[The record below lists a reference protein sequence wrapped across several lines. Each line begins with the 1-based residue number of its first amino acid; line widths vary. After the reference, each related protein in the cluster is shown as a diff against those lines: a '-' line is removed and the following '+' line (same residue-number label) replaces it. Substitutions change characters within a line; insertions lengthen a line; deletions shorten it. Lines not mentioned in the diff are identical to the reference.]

1 MAAPMLPSRRQQPV
15 QTAELDRACLAN
27 HLRKPPAAGS
37 NDPAGGQSPAG
48 QSPAGQPLGGQP
60 TEVLAGSIE
69 RVTFH
74 SAESG
79 FCVLRIKARGH
90 RDLVTVVG
98 HAAEISAGEWVTLSG
113 SWVNSREH
121 GQQFK
126 ASFLKASAP
135 TSADGIQKYLGSGMI
150 RGIGPI
156 YASKLVEAFG
166 AQVFEVIEQA
176 PERLREVPGIG
187 QVRAGRI
194 AQAWADQKVVREIMV
209 FLHSHGVGTARAV
222 RIFKT
227 YGNEAVQ
234 VMAENPYRLARDIR
248 GIGFR
253 SADAIAARLGIEATA
268 MIRLRAGISYALLQ
282 ASGDGHCGLPTADL
296 LKLAGELLSVER
308 PAPSPPVEA
317 NPTQGSEQREEQG
330 SAAVAAPPQRDATAN
345 RVPLEP
351 AVIQTALD
359 LELGEGSVVAD
370 SLAGEAAIFLAHL
383 HRDERRIAEALQ
395 ELAQGAQ
402 PWGTINAER
411 AITWVEQRLGLELAA
426 SQKAAVEQALA
437 SKVLVITGGPG
448 VGKTTLINAILR
460 ILAAK
465 KLRIQLCAPTGRAAK
480 RMAEATGL
488 EAKTIHRL
496 LEFDPAAFGFRRGAE
511 LPLECDLLVVDE
523 TSMVDVPL
531 MASLLAAI
539 PPEAALLL
547 VGDVDQLPSVGPGQ
561 VLADVITSGAIPVAR
576 LTEVFRQ
583 AATSRIITT
592 AHAINAGT
600 IPDLR
605 PPADNASAKGAS
617 AEGAGSDF
625 YFLPA
630 ETPEQ
635 AVKLILKVV
644 GERIPARFGLD
655 PIAQVQVLCPMAR
668 GGCGSRSL
676 NIELQK
682 LLNPDPAEQ
691 VERFGWRFAPGDK
704 VMQIANDYEK
714 DVFNG
719 DVGTIDAIDADNSE
733 LSVLFPTSEA
743 GALGSRE
750 VVYGWGELD
759 HLVPAYACTIH
770 KSQGSEYPAVVI
782 PLLTQHYPMLQRN
795 LVYTGLT
802 RGKQLVVLVG
812 QKKAL
817 AMAVK
822 NHLGRRR
829 YTKLAEWLGPVA
841 QPPAAA

>member
-1 MAAPMLPSRRQQPV
+1 MA
-15 QTAELDRACLAN
+15 
-27 HLRKPPAAGS
+27 
-37 NDPAGGQSPAG
+37 SPAERR
-48 QSPAGQPLGGQP
+48 PQPSDGQP

-74 SAESG
+74 NASNG

-90 RDLVTVVG
+90 RELVTVVG
-98 HAAEISAGEWVTLSG
+98 HAAEISAGEWITVSG
-113 SWVNSREH
+113 TWVNDREH

-126 ASFLKASAP
+126 AAFLRSSPP
-135 TSADGIQKYLGSGMI
+135 TTAEGIEKYLGSGMI

-156 YASKLVEAFG
+156 YACKLVQAFG
-166 AQVFEVIEQA
+166 AEVFVVIEQA

-187 QVRAGRI
+187 KVRAGRI

-227 YGNEAVQ
+227 YGNDAVQ

-253 SADAIAARLGIEATA
+253 TADAIAARLGIEPTAT
-268 MIRLRAGISYALLQ
+268 IRLRAGINYALLE
-282 ASGDGHCGLPTADL
+282 ASGEGHCGLPTAEL
-296 LKLAGELLSVER
+296 LKLAGELLAVER
-308 PAPSPPVEA
+308 PAAEPGADV
-317 NPTQGSEQREEQG
+317 GST
-330 SAAVAAPPQRDATAN
+330 S

-351 AVIQTALD
+351 AQIQSALD
-359 LELGEGSVVAD
+359 LELAEGSVVAD
-370 SLAGEAAIFLAHL
+370 TLAGEPAIFLAHL
-383 HRDERRIAEALQ
+383 HRDERRIAAALR
-395 ELAQGAQ
+395 ELAQGAP
-402 PWGTINAER
+402 PWG
-411 AITWVEQRLGLELAA
+411 AIDATKAIGWVEQRLGLQLAA
-426 SQKAAVEQALA
+426 SQREAVEQALA

-448 VGKTTLINAILR
+448 VGKTTLINAILQ

-465 KLRIQLCAPTGRAAK
+465 RLRIQLCAPTGRAAK

-496 LEFDPAAFGFRRGAE
+496 LEFDPASYGFRRNGE

-561 VLADVITSGAIPVAR
+561 VLADGIASGALAVTR
-576 LTEVFRQ
+576 LSEVFRQ
-583 AATSRIITT
+583 AASSRIITT

-600 IPDLR
+600 LPDLR
-605 PPADNASAKGAS
+605 SPP
-617 AEGAGSDF
+617 EGAGSDF

-630 ETPEQ
+630 DTPEQ
-635 AVKLILKVV
+635 AVALILKVV

-655 PIAQVQVLCPMAR
+655 PVGDVQVLCPMAR

-676 NIELQK
+676 NVELQK
-682 LLNPDPAEQ
+682 LLNPDPTEH

-714 DVFNG
+714 EVFNG
-719 DVGTIDAIDADNSE
+719 DVGTIDAIDEGNSE
-733 LSVLFPTSEA
+733 LSVLFPTSENGAA
-743 GALGSRE
+743 GVRA

-759 HLVPAYACTIH
+759 TLVPAYACTIH

-782 PLLTQHYPMLQRN
+782 PLLTQHYAMLQRN

-829 YTKLAEWLGPVA
+829 YTKLAEWLSSP
-841 QPPAAA
+841 

>member
-1 MAAPMLPSRRQQPV
+1 MTGADWSPLPPTDDASTTAA
-15 QTAELDRACLAN
+15 
-27 HLRKPPAAGS
+27 
-37 NDPAGGQSPAG
+37 
-48 QSPAGQPLGGQP
+48 QP

-74 SAESG
+74 NAESG

-90 RDLVTVVG
+90 RELVTVVG
-98 HAAEISAGEWVTLSG
+98 HAAEISAGEWVTVSG
-113 SWVNSREH
+113 TWVNSREH

-126 ASFLKASAP
+126 AAFLRSSPP
-135 TSADGIQKYLGSGMI
+135 TTSEGIEKYLGSGMI

-156 YASKLVEAFG
+156 YASKLVSAFG
-166 AQVFEVIEQA
+166 AEVFEVIEQA

-187 QVRAGRI
+187 RVRAGRI

-227 YGNEAVQ
+227 YGNDAVQ

-253 SADAIAARLGIEATA
+253 TADAIAARLGIEATA
-268 MIRLRAGISYALLQ
+268 MIRLRAGINYALLE
-282 ASGDGHCGLPTADL
+282 ASGEGHCGLPTAEL
-296 LKLAGELLSVER
+296 LKLAGELLAVER
-308 PAPSPPVEA
+308 PAPSPP
-317 NPTQGSEQREEQG
+317 PHRET
-330 SAAVAAPPQRDATAN
+330 PAN

-351 AVIQTALD
+351 AVIQAALD
-359 LELGEGSVVAD
+359 LELSEGSVVAD
-370 SLAGEAAIFLAHL
+370 ALAGEAAIFLAHL
-383 HRDERRIAEALQ
+383 HRDERRIADDLQ
-395 ELAQGAQ
+395 ELAQGAP
-402 PWGTINAER
+402 PWGQIEAAK

-426 SQKAAVEQALA
+426 SQKAAVRQALA
-437 SKVLVITGGPG
+437 SKLLVITGGPG

-496 LEFDPAAFGFRRGAE
+496 LEFDPAAYGFRRNAE

-561 VLADVITSGAIPVAR
+561 VLADVIASDAIPVAR
-576 LTEVFRQ
+576 LKEVFRQ
-583 AATSRIITT
+583 AASSRIITT

-605 PPADNASAKGAS
+605 PPS
-617 AEGAGSDF
+617 EGGTTDF

-635 AVKLILKVV
+635 AVALILKVV
-644 GERIPARFGLD
+644 GERIPARFGFD
-655 PIAQVQVLCPMAR
+655 PIGQVQVLCPMAR

-676 NIELQK
+676 NIELQQ
-682 LLNPDPAEQ
+682 LLNPDPVEQ

-714 DVFNG
+714 EVFNG

-733 LSVLFPTSEA
+733 LSVLFPSSEA
-743 GALGSRE
+743 PSSEASVAGSRA
-750 VVYGWGELD
+750 VIYGWGELD

-782 PLLTQHYPMLQRN
+782 PLLTQHYAMLQRN

-817 AMAVK
+817 AMAIK

-829 YTKLAEWLGPVA
+829 YTKLAEWLA
-841 QPPAAA
+841 PAAIPPDRGAVTEPAAPLKCGATSGDGF

>member
-1 MAAPMLPSRRQQPV
+1 MNKPIADQSSGMPDT
-15 QTAELDRACLAN
+15 TA
-27 HLRKPPAAGS
+27 
-37 NDPAGGQSPAG
+37 
-48 QSPAGQPLGGQP
+48 QP
-60 TEVLAGSIE
+60 TEVQSTEVLSGSIE

-98 HAAEISAGEWVTLSG
+98 HAAEISAGEWVTVSG
-113 SWVNSREH
+113 TWVNSREH

-135 TSADGIQKYLGSGMI
+135 TTAEGIEKYLGSGMI

-156 YASKLVEAFG
+156 YASKLVAVFG
-166 AQVFEVIEQA
+166 AEVFEVIEQA

-187 QVRAGRI
+187 KVRASRI

-227 YGNEAVQ
+227 YGNDAVQ

-253 SADAIAARLGIEATA
+253 TADAIAARLGIEATA
-268 MIRLRAGISYALLQ
+268 MIRLRAGVNYALLE
-282 ASGDGHCGLPTADL
+282 ASGEGHCGLPTAEL
-296 LKLAGELLSVER
+296 LKLAGELLAVER
-308 PAPSPPVEA
+308 SDETGA
-317 NPTQGSEQREEQG
+317 TRRE
-330 SAAVAAPPQRDATAN
+330 
-345 RVPLEP
+345 PLEP
-351 AVIQTALD
+351 AVIQSALD
-359 LELGEGSVVAD
+359 LELSEGSVVAD
-370 SLAGEAAIFLAHL
+370 TLAGEAAIFLAHL

-395 ELAQGAQ
+395 ELAQGAP

-411 AITWVEQRLGLELAA
+411 AIAWVEQRLGLELAT
-426 SQKAAVEQALA
+426 SQKAAVELALA
-437 SKVLVITGGPG
+437 SKLLVITGGPG

-496 LEFDPAAFGFRRGAE
+496 LEFDPAAYGFRRGPE
-511 LPLECDLLVVDE
+511 LPLQCDLLVVDE

-561 VLADVITSGAIPVAR
+561 VLADVIASGSVAVAR

-583 AATSRIITT
+583 AASSRIITT

-605 PPADNASAKGAS
+605 PPS
-617 AEGAGSDF
+617 EGATTDF

-635 AVKLILKVV
+635 AVALILKVV
-644 GERIPARFGLD
+644 GERIPARFGFD
-655 PIAQVQVLCPMAR
+655 PIGQVQVLCPMAR

-676 NIELQK
+676 NIELQQ
-682 LLNPDPAEQ
+682 LLNPDPVEQ

-714 DVFNG
+714 EVFNG

-733 LSVLFPTSEA
+733 LGVLFPTSEA
-743 GALGSRE
+743 GVQGSRV

-782 PLLTQHYPMLQRN
+782 PLLTQHYAMLQRN

-829 YTKLAEWLGPVA
+829 YTKLAEWLL
-841 QPPAAA
+841 PADAITGAVSFLPASL

>member
-1 MAAPMLPSRRQQPV
+1 MSDQ
-15 QTAELDRACLAN
+15 
-27 HLRKPPAAGS
+27 
-37 NDPAGGQSPAG
+37 AGGPS
-48 QSPAGQPLGGQP
+48 

-74 SAESG
+74 NATNG
-79 FCVLRIKARGH
+79 FCVVRIKARGH

-98 HAAEISAGEWVTLSG
+98 HAAEISAGEWVTVSG
-113 SWVNSREH
+113 TWVNSREH

-126 ASFLKASAP
+126 AHFLRSSPP
-135 TSADGIQKYLGSGMI
+135 TTAEGIEKYLGSGMI
-150 RGIGPI
+150 RGIGPV
-156 YASKLVEAFG
+156 YASKLVAAFG
-166 AQVFEVIEQA
+166 AEVFEVIEQA
-176 PERLREVPGIG
+176 PERLREVSGIG
-187 QVRAGRI
+187 RVRAGRI

-227 YGNEAVQ
+227 YGNDAVQ

-253 SADAIAARLGIEATA
+253 TADAIAARLGIEPTA
-268 MIRLRAGISYALLQ
+268 MIRLRAGINYALLE
-282 ASGDGHCGLPTADL
+282 ASGEGHCGLPSAEL
-296 LKLAGELLSVER
+296 LKLAGELLAVER
-308 PAPSPPVEA
+308 PAAP
-317 NPTQGSEQREEQG
+317 
-330 SAAVAAPPQRDATAN
+330 AAVQAELGEASGQAKPQLGAAGGS
-345 RVPLEP
+345 RVALESG
-351 AVIQTALD
+351 VIQTALD
-359 LELGEGSVVAD
+359 LELSEGSVVAD
-370 SLAGEAAIFLAHL
+370 SLAGEAAIFLANL
-383 HRDERRIAEALQ
+383 YRDERRIAEALQ
-395 ELAQGAQ
+395 ELAQGAA
-402 PWGTINAER
+402 PWGTIDAAK
-411 AITWVEQRLGLELAA
+411 AIVWVEQRLGLELAA
-426 SQKAAVEQALA
+426 SQKAAVQQALA

-480 RMAEATGL
+480 RMAETTGL

-496 LEFDPAAFGFRRGAE
+496 LEFDPAAYGFRRGAE
-511 LPLECDLLVVDE
+511 LPLDCDLLVVDE

-561 VLADVITSGAIPVAR
+561 VLSDVIGSGAVPVAR

-583 AATSRIITT
+583 AASSRIITT
-592 AHAINAGT
+592 AHAINAGQ

-605 PPADNASAKGAS
+605 PPADRGGNGTGTGNGTGAS
-617 AEGAGSDF
+617 SDF

-635 AVKLILKVV
+635 AVNLILKLV
-644 GERIPARFGLD
+644 GERIPARFGFD
-655 PIAQVQVLCPMAR
+655 PIGQVQVLCPMAR

-682 LLNPDPAEQ
+682 LLNPDPVEQ

-714 DVFNG
+714 EIFNG
-719 DVGTIDAIDADNSE
+719 DVGTIHSIDADNSE

-743 GALGSRE
+743 GGQAAAAGSRL
-750 VVYGWGELD
+750 VIYGWGELD

-782 PLLTQHYPMLQRN
+782 PLLTQHYAMLQRN

-829 YTKLAEWLGPVA
+829 YTKLAEWLGPVEA
-841 QPPAAA
+841 CC

>member
-1 MAAPMLPSRRQQPV
+1 M
-15 QTAELDRACLAN
+15 N
-27 HLRKPPAAGS
+27 KPI
-37 NDPAGGQSPAG
+37 AG
-48 QSPAGQPLGGQP
+48 QSPGMPDTTAQP
-60 TEVLAGSIE
+60 TEVQSTEVLGGSIE

-98 HAAEISAGEWVTLSG
+98 HAAEISAGEWVTVSG
-113 SWVNSREH
+113 TWVNSREH

-135 TSADGIQKYLGSGMI
+135 TTAEGIEKYLGSGMI

-156 YASKLVEAFG
+156 YAGKLVGAFG
-166 AQVFEVIEQA
+166 AEVFEVIEQA

-187 QVRAGRI
+187 KVRASRI

-227 YGNEAVQ
+227 YGNDAVQ

-253 SADAIAARLGIEATA
+253 TADAIAARLGIEATA
-268 MIRLRAGISYALLQ
+268 MIRLRAGVNYALLE
-282 ASGDGHCGLPTADL
+282 ASGEGHCGLPTAEL
-296 LKLAGELLSVER
+296 LKLAGELLAVER
-308 PAPSPPVEA
+308 SAPSPPAEP
-317 NPTQGSEQREEQG
+317 NPTQGSDQREEQG
-330 SAAVAAPPQRDATAN
+330 SAAVHAPPHREAPAN
-345 RVPLEP
+345 RVPLAP

-359 LELGEGSVVAD
+359 LELSEGSVVAD
-370 SLAGEAAIFLAHL
+370 SLAGEGAIFLAHL

-395 ELAQGAQ
+395 ELAQGAP

-411 AITWVEQRLGLELAA
+411 AIDWVEQRLGLELAA
-426 SQKAAVEQALA
+426 SQQAAVELALA

-496 LEFDPAAFGFRRGAE
+496 LEFDPAAYGFRRGAE

-561 VLADVITSGAIPVAR
+561 VLADVIASGALPVAR

-583 AATSRIITT
+583 AASSRIITT

-605 PPADNASAKGAS
+605 PPS
-617 AEGAGSDF
+617 EGGTTDF

-635 AVKLILKVV
+635 AVALILKVV
-644 GERIPARFGLD
+644 GERIPARFGFD
-655 PIAQVQVLCPMAR
+655 PIGQVQVLCPMAR

-676 NIELQK
+676 NIELQR
-682 LLNPDPAEQ
+682 LLNPDPVEQ

-714 DVFNG
+714 EVFNG
-719 DVGTIDAIDADNSE
+719 DVGTIDAIDSDNSE

-743 GALGSRE
+743 GAAGSLV

-759 HLVPAYACTIH
+759 NLVPAYACTIH

-782 PLLTQHYPMLQRN
+782 PLLTQHYAMLQRN

-829 YTKLAEWLGPVA
+829 YTKLAEWLL
-841 QPPAAA
+841 PADAIT

>member
-1 MAAPMLPSRRQQPV
+1 MTGADWSPLPPTDDASTTAA
-15 QTAELDRACLAN
+15 
-27 HLRKPPAAGS
+27 
-37 NDPAGGQSPAG
+37 
-48 QSPAGQPLGGQP
+48 QP

-74 SAESG
+74 NAESG

-90 RDLVTVVG
+90 RELVTVVG
-98 HAAEISAGEWVTLSG
+98 HAAEISAGEWVTVSG
-113 SWVNSREH
+113 TWVNSREH

-126 ASFLKASAP
+126 AAFLRSSPP
-135 TSADGIQKYLGSGMI
+135 TTSEGIEKYLGSGMI

-156 YASKLVEAFG
+156 YASKLVSAFG
-166 AQVFEVIEQA
+166 AEVFEVIEQA

-187 QVRAGRI
+187 RVRAGRI

-227 YGNEAVQ
+227 YGNDAVQ

-253 SADAIAARLGIEATA
+253 TADAIAARLGIEATA
-268 MIRLRAGISYALLQ
+268 MIRLRAGINYALLE
-282 ASGDGHCGLPTADL
+282 ASGEGHCGLPTAEL
-296 LKLAGELLSVER
+296 LKLAGELLAVER
-308 PAPSPPVEA
+308 PAPSPP
-317 NPTQGSEQREEQG
+317 PHRETP
-330 SAAVAAPPQRDATAN
+330 AK

-351 AVIQTALD
+351 AVIQAALN
-359 LELGEGSVVAD
+359 LELSEGSVVAD
-370 SLAGEAAIFLAHL
+370 ALVCEAAIFLAHL
-383 HRDERRIAEALQ
+383 HRDERRIADVLQ
-395 ELAQGAQ
+395 ELALGAA
-402 PWGTINAER
+402 PWGQIDATK

-426 SQKAAVEQALA
+426 SQKAAVKQALA

-480 RMAEATGL
+480 RLAETTGL

-496 LEFDPAAFGFRRGAE
+496 LEFDPAAYGFRRNAE

-531 MASLLAAI
+531 MASLLTAI

-561 VLADVITSGAIPVAR
+561 VLADVIASDAIPVAR
-576 LTEVFRQ
+576 LKEVFRQ
-583 AATSRIITT
+583 AASSRIITT

-605 PPADNASAKGAS
+605 PPS
-617 AEGAGSDF
+617 EGGTTDF

-635 AVKLILKVV
+635 AVALILKVV
-644 GERIPARFGLD
+644 GERIPARFGFD
-655 PIAQVQVLCPMAR
+655 PIGQVQVLCPMAR

-676 NIELQK
+676 NIELQQ
-682 LLNPDPAEQ
+682 LLNPDPVEQ

-714 DVFNG
+714 EVFNG

-743 GALGSRE
+743 PSSEASVAGSRA
-750 VVYGWGELD
+750 VIYGWGELD

-782 PLLTQHYPMLQRN
+782 PLLTQHYAMLQRN

-817 AMAVK
+817 AMAIK

-829 YTKLAEWLGPVA
+829 YTKLAEWLA
-841 QPPAAA
+841 PAAIPPDRGAVTEPAAPLKCGATSGDGF

>member
-1 MAAPMLPSRRQQPV
+1 MA
-15 QTAELDRACLAN
+15 
-27 HLRKPPAAGS
+27 
-37 NDPAGGQSPAG
+37 SPAER
-48 QSPAGQPLGGQP
+48 SEQP

-74 SAESG
+74 NASNG

-90 RDLVTVVG
+90 RELVTVVG
-98 HAAEISAGEWVTLSG
+98 HAAEISAGEWVTVSG
-113 SWVNSREH
+113 VWVNDREH

-126 ASFLKASAP
+126 AAFLRSSPP
-135 TSADGIQKYLGSGMI
+135 TTAEGIEKYLGSGMI

-156 YASKLVEAFG
+156 YASKLVAAFG
-166 AQVFEVIEQA
+166 AEVFEVIEQA
-176 PERLREVPGIG
+176 PERLQEVPGIG
-187 QVRAGRI
+187 KVRAGRI

-227 YGNEAVQ
+227 YGNDAVQ

-253 SADAIAARLGIEATA
+253 TADAIAARLGIEPTAT
-268 MIRLRAGISYALLQ
+268 IRLRAGINYALLE
-282 ASGDGHCGLPTADL
+282 ASGEGHCGLPTAEL
-296 LKLAGELLSVER
+296 LKLAGELLAVER
-308 PAPSPPVEA
+308 PGADQLDE
-317 NPTQGSEQREEQG
+317 TG
-330 SAAVAAPPQRDATAN
+330 ATR

-351 AVIQTALD
+351 AQIQSALD
-359 LELGEGSVVAD
+359 LELAEGAVVAD
-370 SLAGEAAIFLAHL
+370 SLAGEPAIFLSHL
-383 HRDERRIAEALQ
+383 HKAERQIAESLL
-395 ELAQGAQ
+395 ELAQGAP
-402 PWGTINAER
+402 PWG
-411 AITWVEQRLGLELAA
+411 AIDAVKAISWVEQRLGLQLAA

-448 VGKTTLINAILR
+448 VGKTTLINAILQ

-496 LEFDPAAFGFRRGAE
+496 LEFDPASYGFRRNSD

-561 VLADVITSGAIPVAR
+561 VLADGISSGALPVTR

-583 AATSRIITT
+583 AASSRIITT
-592 AHAINAGT
+592 AHAINGGT

-605 PPADNASAKGAS
+605 APADGAS
-617 AEGAGSDF
+617 SDF

-635 AVKLILKVV
+635 AVALILKVV
-644 GERIPARFGLD
+644 GERIPARFGFD
-655 PIAQVQVLCPMAR
+655 PVGEVQVLCPMAR

-676 NIELQK
+676 NVELQK
-682 LLNPDPAEQ
+682 LLNPDPTEQ

-714 DVFNG
+714 EVFNG
-719 DVGTIDAIDADNSE
+719 DVGTIDAIDSDNSE

-743 GALGSRE
+743 GPGADKAGSRA

-759 HLVPAYACTIH
+759 TLVPAYACTIH

-782 PLLTQHYPMLQRN
+782 PLLTQHYAMLQRN

-829 YTKLAEWLGPVA
+829 YTKLAALLSSP
-841 QPPAAA
+841 

>member
-1 MAAPMLPSRRQQPV
+1 MARSPEQQGPNSSS
-15 QTAELDRACLAN
+15 A
-27 HLRKPPAAGS
+27 
-37 NDPAGGQSPAG
+37 
-48 QSPAGQPLGGQP
+48 QP

-74 SAESG
+74 NPANG

-98 HAAEISAGEWVTLSG
+98 YAAEISAGEWVTVSG
-113 SWVNSREH
+113 TWVNDREH

-126 ASFLKASAP
+126 AAFLRSSPP
-135 TSADGIQKYLGSGMI
+135 TTAEGIEKYLGSGMI

-156 YASKLVEAFG
+156 YASKLVAMFG
-166 AQVFEVIEQA
+166 AEVFEVIEQA

-187 QVRAGRI
+187 RVRAGRI

-227 YGNEAVQ
+227 YGNDAVQ

-253 SADAIAARLGIEATA
+253 TADAIAARLGIEPTA
-268 MIRLRAGISYALLQ
+268 MIRLRAGINYALLE
-282 ASGDGHCGLPTADL
+282 ASGEGHCGLPAAEL
-296 LKLAGELLSVER
+296 LKLAGELLAEER
-308 PAPSPPVEA
+308 PDETGAS
-317 NPTQGSEQREEQG
+317 R
-330 SAAVAAPPQRDATAN
+330 

-351 AVIQTALD
+351 ALIQTALD
-359 LELGEGSVVAD
+359 LELSEGSVVAD
-370 SLAGEAAIFLAHL
+370 SLAGEPGIFLSHL
-383 HRDERRIAEALQ
+383 HRDERGIAEALL
-395 ELAQGAQ
+395 ELAQGAP
-402 PWGTINAER
+402 PWGVIDAQR
-411 AITWVEQRLGLELAA
+411 AIGWVERRLGLELAA
-426 SQKAAVEQALA
+426 SQRAAVEQALA

-448 VGKTTLINAILR
+448 VGKTTLINAILQ

-465 KLRIQLCAPTGRAAK
+465 QLRIQLCAPTGRAAK
-480 RMAEATGL
+480 RMAEATGV

-496 LEFDPAAFGFRRGAE
+496 LEFDPAVYGFRRNSD

-531 MASLLAAI
+531 MASLLAAV
-539 PPEAALLL
+539 PEKAALFL

-561 VLADVITSGAIPVAR
+561 VLADLIGSGAVPVTR

-583 AATSRIITT
+583 AASSRIITS
-592 AHAINAGT
+592 AHAINAGRM
-600 IPDLR
+600 PDLQPR
-605 PPADNASAKGAS
+605 SGNGETAL
-617 AEGAGSDF
+617 SDF
-625 YFLPA
+625 YFLQA

-635 AVKLILKVV
+635 AVGLILKLVA
-644 GERIPARFGLD
+644 ERIPARFGLD
-655 PIAQVQVLCPMAR
+655 PIGQVQVLCPMAR
-668 GGCGSRSL
+668 GGCGARAL
-676 NIELQK
+676 NAELQQV
-682 LLNPDPAEQ
+682 LNPDPAEQ

-714 DVFNG
+714 EVFNG
-719 DVGTIDAIDADNSE
+719 DLGTIDSLDADNSE
-733 LSVLFPTSEA
+733 LTVVFDGRSVT
-743 GALGSRE
+743 
-750 VVYGWGELD
+750 YGWGELD
-759 HLVPAYACTIH
+759 ALVLAYACTIH

-782 PLLTQHYPMLQRN
+782 PLLTQHYAMLQRN
-795 LVYTGLT
+795 LVYTGIT

-812 QKKAL
+812 QTKAL

-822 NHLGRRR
+822 NHRGRRR
-829 YTKLAEWLGPVA
+829 YTRLGQLLSNGFEGTIET
-841 QPPAAA
+841 QPERDEM

>member
-1 MAAPMLPSRRQQPV
+1 
-15 QTAELDRACLAN
+15 
-27 HLRKPPAAGS
+27 
-37 NDPAGGQSPAG
+37 
-48 QSPAGQPLGGQP
+48 
-60 TEVLAGSIE
+60 VLAGSIE

-74 SAESG
+74 NAENG

-90 RDLVTVVG
+90 RELVTVVG
-98 HAAEISAGEWVTLSG
+98 HAAEISAGEWVTVSG
-113 SWVNSREH
+113 TWVNSREH

-126 ASFLKASAP
+126 AAFLRSSPP
-135 TSADGIQKYLGSGMI
+135 TTAEGIEKYLGSGMI

-156 YASKLVEAFG
+156 YASKLVGAFG
-166 AQVFEVIEQA
+166 AEVFEVIEQA

-187 QVRAGRI
+187 KVRAGRI

-227 YGNEAVQ
+227 YGTDAVQ

-253 SADAIAARLGIEATA
+253 TADAIAARLGIEATA
-268 MIRLRAGISYALLQ
+268 MIRLRAGINYALLE
-282 ASGDGHCGLPTADL
+282 ASGEGHCGLPTAEL
-296 LKLAGELLSVER
+296 LRLAGELLAVER
-308 PAPSPPVEA
+308 PTGSAQTSGAAVPRPPS
-317 NPTQGSEQREEQG
+317 TGEQG
-330 SAAVAAPPQRDATAN
+330 QATEREPPAADRVANQNLPSRTNAPERVRLESA
-345 RVPLEP
+345 L
-351 AVIQTALD
+351 IQSA
-359 LELGEGSVVAD
+359 LELELSEGSVVAD
-370 SLAGEAAIFLAHL
+370 ALAGEPAIFLAHL
-383 HRDERRIAEALQ
+383 HRDERHIAEWLQ
-395 ELAQGAQ
+395 ELAAGAP
-402 PWGTINAER
+402 PWGAIDAGR
-411 AITWVEQRLGLELAA
+411 AIAWVEQRLGLQLAA
-426 SQKAAVEQALA
+426 SQQQAVQQALA
-437 SKVLVITGGPG
+437 SKLLVITGGPG

-496 LEFDPAAFGFRRGAE
+496 LEFDPAAYGFRRNGE

-561 VLADVITSGAIPVAR
+561 VLGDAIRSAALPVAR

-583 AATSRIITT
+583 AACSRIITS

-605 PPADNASAKGAS
+605 LPADGDS
-617 AEGAGSDF
+617 SDF

-630 ETPEQ
+630 ETAEQ
-635 AVKLILKVV
+635 AVNLILKVV
-644 GERIPARFGLD
+644 AERIPARFGLD
-655 PIAQVQVLCPMAR
+655 PVAEVQVLCPMAR

-676 NIELQK
+676 NLELQQR
-682 LLNPDPAEQ
+682 LNPDPPAQ

-714 DVFNG
+714 EVFNG

-733 LSVLFPTSEA
+733 LSVLFPSSEA
-743 GALGSRE
+743 DVAGSRA

-782 PLLTQHYPMLQRN
+782 PLLTQHYAMLQRN

-802 RGKQLVVLVG
+802 RGKRLVVLVG

-829 YTKLAEWLGPVA
+829 YTKLAEWLGGDPL
-841 QPPAAA
+841 

>member
-1 MAAPMLPSRRQQPV
+1 M
-15 QTAELDRACLAN
+15 N
-27 HLRKPPAAGS
+27 KPI
-37 NDPAGGQSPAG
+37 AG
-48 QSPAGQPLGGQP
+48 QSSGMPDTTAQPTEVQS

-98 HAAEISAGEWVTLSG
+98 HAAEISAGEWVTVSG
-113 SWVNSREH
+113 TWVNSREH

-135 TSADGIQKYLGSGMI
+135 TTAEGIEKYLGSGMI

-156 YASKLVEAFG
+156 YASKLVGAFG
-166 AQVFEVIEQA
+166 AAVFEVIEQA

-187 QVRAGRI
+187 KVRASRI

-253 SADAIAARLGIEATA
+253 TADAIAARLGIEATA
-268 MIRLRAGISYALLQ
+268 MIRLRAGVNYALLE
-282 ASGDGHCGLPTADL
+282 ASGEGHCGLPTAEL
-296 LKLAGELLSVER
+296 LKLAGELLAVER
-308 PAPSPPVEA
+308 PDEAP
-317 NPTQGSEQREEQG
+317 
-330 SAAVAAPPQRDATAN
+330 AN

-359 LELGEGSVVAD
+359 LELSEGSVVAD
-370 SLAGEAAIFLAHL
+370 TLAGEGAIFLAHL
-383 HRDERRIAEALQ
+383 HRDERRIGEALQ
-395 ELAQGAQ
+395 ELAQGAA

-411 AITWVEQRLGLELAA
+411 AIAWVEQRLGLELAA
-426 SQKAAVEQALA
+426 SQQAAVEQALA

-496 LEFDPAAFGFRRGAE
+496 LEFDPAAYGFRRGAD

-561 VLADVITSGAIPVAR
+561 VLADVIASGALPVAR

-583 AATSRIITT
+583 AASSRIITT

-605 PPADNASAKGAS
+605 PPS
-617 AEGAGSDF
+617 EGDTTDF

-635 AVKLILKVV
+635 AVALILKVV
-644 GERIPARFGLD
+644 GERIPARFGFD
-655 PIAQVQVLCPMAR
+655 PIGQVQVLCPMAR

-676 NIELQK
+676 NIELQR
-682 LLNPDPAEQ
+682 LLNPDPVEQ

-714 DVFNG
+714 EVFNG

-733 LSVLFPTSEA
+733 LGVLFPTSEA
-743 GALGSRE
+743 GVQSSRV

-782 PLLTQHYPMLQRN
+782 PLLTQHYAMLQRN

-829 YTKLAEWLGPVA
+829 YTKLAEWLL
-841 QPPAAA
+841 PADAITGAVSFVPASL

>member
-1 MAAPMLPSRRQQPV
+1 MADT
-15 QTAELDRACLAN
+15 TAE
-27 HLRKPPAAGS
+27 
-37 NDPAGGQSPAG
+37 
-48 QSPAGQPLGGQP
+48 P

-74 SAESG
+74 NASNG

-98 HAAEISAGEWVTLSG
+98 HAAEISAGEWVTVSG
-113 SWVNSREH
+113 QWVNDREH

-126 ASFLKASAP
+126 AAFLRSSPP
-135 TSADGIQKYLGSGMI
+135 TTAEGIEKYLGSGMI

-156 YASKLVEAFG
+156 YASKLVAVFG
-166 AQVFEVIEQA
+166 AEVFEVIEQA

-187 QVRAGRI
+187 KVRAGRI

-227 YGNEAVQ
+227 YGNDAVQ

-253 SADAIAARLGIEATA
+253 TADAIAARLGIEPTAT
-268 MIRLRAGISYALLQ
+268 IRLRAGINYALLE
-282 ASGDGHCGLPTADL
+282 ASGEGHCGLPTAEL
-296 LKLAGELLSVER
+296 LKLAGELLAVER
-308 PAPSPPVEA
+308 PAAEPGA
-317 NPTQGSEQREEQG
+317 
-330 SAAVAAPPQRDATAN
+330 DAGTTS

-351 AVIQTALD
+351 VQIQSALD
-359 LELGEGSVVAD
+359 LELAEGAVVAD
-370 SLAGEAAIFLAHL
+370 SLAGEPAIFLSHL
-383 HRDERRIAEALQ
+383 HKAERQIAQALL
-395 ELAQGAQ
+395 ELAQGAP
-402 PWGTINAER
+402 PWG
-411 AITWVEQRLGLELAA
+411 AIDAAKAIGWVEQRLGLQLAA
-426 SQKAAVEQALA
+426 SQREAVQQALA

-448 VGKTTLINAILR
+448 VGKTTLINAILQ

-496 LEFDPAAFGFRRGAE
+496 LEFDPASYGFRRGAE

-539 PPEAALLL
+539 SPEAALLL

-561 VLADVITSGAIPVAR
+561 VLADAINSGALPVTR

-583 AATSRIITT
+583 AASSRIITT
-592 AHAINAGT
+592 SHAINGGT

-605 PPADNASAKGAS
+605 AP
-617 AEGAGSDF
+617 AEGVSSDF

-635 AVKLILKVV
+635 AVSLILKVV

-682 LLNPDPAEQ
+682 LLNPDPPEH

-714 DVFNG
+714 EVFNG
-719 DVGTIDAIDADNSE
+719 DVGTIDAIDSDNSE
-733 LSVLFPTSEA
+733 LCVLFPTSEA
-743 GALGSRE
+743 GAAGSRA
-750 VVYGWGELD
+750 VIYGWGELD
-759 HLVPAYACTIH
+759 TLVPAYACTIH

-782 PLLTQHYPMLQRN
+782 PLLTQHYAMLQRN

-829 YTKLAEWLGPVA
+829 YTKLAEWLTPGQLSPDMDYNHGS
-841 QPPAAA
+841 